1 MPDEFRHLRLERD
14 ARGVATVSLD
24 VKDVPVNVFNDEVA
38 RELQEVVQRIER
50 EKPRVLVLRSAKPSG
65 FLAGADVRQ
74 IRRLK
79 SEDEVRSVLTAGQ
92 QLFDRIEQLPFPTIA
107 VIHGPCLGGGLE
119 LALACRHRVARDDAQ
134 TKLGLPEVQL
144 GLIPGWG
151 GTQRLPRLVGLRR
164 ALQMILESSTLS
176 AAKAAKV
183 GLVDLAIQPEQF
195 EASVER
201 FIEDRL
207 ASRPVRRP
215 GRGMLGGLIDGTWP
229 GRAIVFRTARKRI
242 RSREADYPA
251 LAAALRAVEA
261 GYRGLPADGF
271 AAERAEFARV
281 VFSPTAR
288 NLIELFFQ
296 RERARKPATWVA
308 ANTTP
313 APVRKAVV
321 VGAGTMGAGIAQLV
335 ALNGIAVVMKDI
347 NDEIVAS
354 GMKKIESLS
363 GDAVAKG
370 ALARD
375 AADAAL
381 RLITPTA
388 EWSPLAGADLVVEAV
403 IERED
408 VKRDVFRRLAEQ
420 LGPAAVLASNTSA
433 LSIARLAETTPNPE
447 RVAGLHFFNP
457 VHKMHLV
464 EVVRAPGTNDATIAT
479 LVELVR
485 RLGKVPVVVADS
497 PGFLVNRILFPYLD
511 EAVRLT
517 IETGRPVADSAAVSF
532 GMPMGPL
539 ELLDQIGLDIAADVA
554 KTFAALA
561 RDVGPTPERFAA
573 MVKDGALGKK
583 SGRGFYEYRDGAS
596 SPSRWV
602 HDPAKT
608 DPPRTDLRPGELSP
622 IQKRLIYPMINEA
635 AKCLEAGVA
644 GEPWVVDLAMVLG
657 TGFAPFR
664 GGPLR
669 TADSLG
675 LARVVG
681 ELEALRREL
690 GERFEPAPLLRARAK
705 EGRGF
710 YADATPT
717 IEPDVFRP

>member
-1 MPDEFRHLRLERD
+1 MDEEFRHLRLQRD

-24 VKDVPVNVFNDEVA
+24 VKDVPMNVFNDEVA
-38 RELQEVVQRIER
+38 RELQQVLERIQRDP
-50 EKPRVLVLRSAKPSG
+50 PRALVIRSAKPSG

-74 IRRLK
+74 IRKL
-79 SEDEVRSVLTAGQ
+79 ETEEQVRSVLTAGQ
-92 QLFDRIEQLPFPTIA
+92 ELFNRIEQLPFPTVA

-119 LALACRHRVARDDAQ
+119 LALVCRHRVARDDAQ

-164 ALQMILESSTLS
+164 ALQMILESSNLS
-176 AAKAAKV
+176 AAKATKA
-183 GLVDLAIQPEQF
+183 GLVDLAVPTEQF
-195 EASVER
+195 ESAVER

-207 ASRPVRRP
+207 AGQPGGGRP
-215 GRGMLGGLIDGTWP
+215 GRGLLGNLLDGTRV
-229 GRAIVFRTARKRI
+229 GRAVVLRSARKRI

-261 GYRGLPADGF
+261 GYRGSPAEGF
-271 AAERAEFARV
+271 AIERAEFAKV
-281 VFSPTAR
+281 VFTPTAR

-308 ANTTP
+308 AGLAS
-313 APVRKAVV
+313 APVRKAAV

-354 GMKKIESLS
+354 GMKKIESLA

-381 RLITPTA
+381 RLVTPTA
-388 EWSPLAGADLVVEAV
+388 DWNSLAGTDVAIEAV

-408 VKRDVFRRLAEQ
+408 VKRDVFRRLAEE
-420 LGPAAVLASNTSA
+420 LGPTAVLASNTSA
-433 LSIARLAETTPNPE
+433 LSVARLAETTPNPE

-464 EVVRAPGTNDATIAT
+464 EVIRAPGTNDATIAA

-511 EAVRLT
+511 EAVRVT

-539 ELLDQIGLDIAADVA
+539 ELLDQIGIDIAADVA

-583 SGRGFYEYRDGAS
+583 SGRGFYEYREGS
-596 SPSRWV
+596 RSPSRWAN
-602 HDPAKT
+602 DPGKPE
-608 DPPRTDLRPGELSP
+608 PPRVEPPRGQLSP
-622 IQKRLIYPMINEA
+622 IQKRLIYPLINQA
-635 AKCLEAGVA
+635 AKCLEAGVVA
-644 GEPWVVDLAMVLG
+644 EPWVVDLAMVLG

-669 TADSLG
+669 TADALG
-675 LARVVG
+675 VSRVVD
-681 ELEALRREL
+681 ELDALRREL
-690 GERFEPAPLLRARAK
+690 GERFEPAPLLRVMAK
-705 EGRGF
+705 ERRQFHVPAREG
-710 YADATPT
+710 A
-717 IEPDVFRP
+717 

>member
-1 MPDEFRHLRLERD
+1 MPDDFRHLRLERD
-14 ARGVATVSLD
+14 ARGVATISLD
-24 VKDVPVNVFNDEVA
+24 VKDVPINVFNDEVA
-38 RELQEVVQRIER
+38 RELEQVLQRIER
-50 EKPRVLVLRSAKPSG
+50 DKPRALVVRSAKPSG

-74 IRRLK
+74 IRQLK

-92 QLFDRIEQLPFPTIA
+92 QLFDRIERLPFPTIA

-119 LALACRHRVARDDAQ
+119 LALACRHRVARDDGQ

-151 GTQRLPRLVGLRR
+151 GTQRLPRVVGLRR
-164 ALQMILESSTLS
+164 ALQMILESSSLS
-176 AAKAAKV
+176 TAKAVKV
-183 GLVDLAIQPEQF
+183 GLVDLAVPPEQF
-195 EASVER
+195 EGAVER

-207 ASRPVRRP
+207 ADRPVRRP
-215 GRGMLGGLIDGTWP
+215 GRGILGGLLDGTRP
-229 GRAIVFRTARKRI
+229 GRAIIFRTARKRI

-251 LAAALRAVEA
+251 LPAALRAVEA
-261 GYRGLPADGF
+261 GYRGSPADGF
-271 AAERAEFARV
+271 AAERGEFARV

-288 NLIELFFQ
+288 NLIELFFH

-308 ANTTP
+308 ADITP

-335 ALNGIAVVMKDI
+335 ALNGIPVVMKDI
-347 NDEIVAS
+347 NDEIVAG

-381 RLITPTA
+381 RSITPTA
-388 EWSPLAGADLVVEAV
+388 EWGPLAGADIVVEAV

-420 LGPAAVLASNTSA
+420 LGPEAVLASNTSA
-433 LSIARLAETTPNPE
+433 LSIARLAETTPNPG

-464 EVVRAPGTNDATIAT
+464 EVIRAPGTNDATIAT

-539 ELLDQIGLDIAADVA
+539 ELLDQIGIDIAADVA
-554 KTFAALA
+554 RTFAALA

-583 SGRGFYEYRDGAS
+583 AGRGFYEYRDGS
-596 SPSRWV
+596 ITPSRWG
-602 HDPAKT
+602 HDPDRP
-608 DPPRTDLRPGELSP
+608 DPPRTDLPRGELTA

-635 AKCLEAGVA
+635 AKCLEAGVVSEA
-644 GEPWVVDLAMVLG
+644 WVVDLAMVLG

-675 LARVVG
+675 LSRVVG
-681 ELEALRREL
+681 ELEVLRRDH
-690 GERFEPAPLLRARAK
+690 GERFEPAALLRVRAK
-705 EGRGF
+705 EGREF
-710 YADATPT
+710 YARQLPS
-717 IEPDVFRP
+717 